1 MLKTMPQLARSRF
14 HYFADYEID
23 ALYDY
28 LAARAK
34 ALKPGRR

>member
-1 MLKTMPQLARSRF
+1 MPRLARSRF

-28 LAARAK
+28 LTARAK
-34 ALKPGRR
+34 ALNPGRR